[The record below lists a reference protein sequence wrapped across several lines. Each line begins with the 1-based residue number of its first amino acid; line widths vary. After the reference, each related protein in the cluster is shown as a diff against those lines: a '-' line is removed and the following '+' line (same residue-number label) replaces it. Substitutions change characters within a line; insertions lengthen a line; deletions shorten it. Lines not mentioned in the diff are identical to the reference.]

1 MAWSDLYSPSFELT
15 YWTYDDG
22 SVAVELIQENGGKQK
37 TRTKKYTLLESVDA
51 YHKYLESL
59 SKRRGMSK
67 FCKDVAVKGE
77 ILCGVRYID
86 YPSVTVEPTRF
97 PKIIRTFLLDQ
108 SYEAQSAV
116 FSIFS
121 AVIASY
127 ISWLFQK
134 ELFGK
139 GHKQDMTFRAPLI
152 SIPDHQTFEI
162 LRIIIEA
169 IAVDTTPPE
178 IELEGKEPASPD
190 FLQPAVIRATR
201 RNARIS
207 DYTSLC
213 ARKKSHLDSEEDEY
227 ARKRE
232 LPAQYRD
239 TAVLI
244 HTRGFTRKD
253 LQEFQYR
260 NRWATIFLYAPTP
273 KVPIMEPIKLD
284 SKPLQTFLADNL
296 PSRSLRSSMQFFL
309 NWLFDSTEELDLDGI
324 KKEAEERIARYNKR
338 PKTKSYL
345 GHRKAWML
353 AQLVGTR
360 FFLEF
365 LHSVGSMEIS
375 TLKTDWWDILLPLAG
390 KRIATEER
398 TAAVAQPP
406 EDSEERIIAPKPN
419 SKEVFEN
426 TITEILRRGL
436 GSMIPF
442 RPSNSKLPVGE
453 AWGCLRVHG
462 KQEPRRVFAISTRQL
477 DLLAQDYCPDSCDW
491 QMILLDMRRKP
502 PAYLLPVKNCRVF
515 GVSKAENSVLIDI
528 DKARFLPQ
536 EMRTTIKKMFQGMS

>member
-1 MAWSDLYSPSFELT
+1 MDMSDLNLFYLN

-22 SVAVELIQENGGKQK
+22 SVAVEFIKESLILETGETK
-37 TRTKKYTLLESVDA
+37 KKYTLLENITA
-51 YHKYLESL
+51 YEAYCEKLC
-59 SKRRGMSK
+59 KRKDMRGFDK
-67 FCKDVAVKGE
+67 KDDETKGK
-77 ILCGVRYID
+77 ILCGIKYVRQPSYIVK
-86 YPSVTVEPTRF
+86 PEGF
-97 PKIIRTFLLDQ
+97 PQIIKTFLLGQ
-108 SYEAQSAV
+108 SHEAQSAI

-121 AVIASY
+121 AVLASY
-127 ISWLFQK
+127 VSWLFQK

-139 GHKQDMTFRAPLI
+139 GHKEDMTFRAPLI

-178 IELEGKEPASPD
+178 IELEGKEPASRD
-190 FLQPAVIRATR
+190 FLQPAVIQATR
-201 RNARIS
+201 RNAKIS

-213 ARKKSHLDSEEDEY
+213 ARKKSHLDSEEDEF
-227 ARKRE
+227 ARKKE

-273 KVPIMEPIKLD
+273 KVPIMEPFKLD
-284 SKPLQTFLADNL
+284 SKPLQTFLADSL
-296 PSRSLRSSMQFFL
+296 PSRSLRSIMQFFL
-309 NWLFDSTEELDLDGI
+309 NWLFDSTEELDLGDV
-324 KKEAEERIARYNKR
+324 KQEAEERIARYNKR

-365 LHSVGSMEIS
+365 LHSVGLMEIS
-375 TLKTDWWDILLPLAG
+375 TLKTEWWDLLLPLAG
-390 KRIATEER
+390 KRTATEKR
-398 TAAVAQPP
+398 TEEMAQQS
-406 EDSEERIIAPKPN
+406 EDRILVPKPN
-419 SKEVFEN
+419 SREVFEN
-426 TITEILRRGL
+426 TITEILRQGL
-436 GSMIPF
+436 GSTIPF

-453 AWGCLRVHG
+453 TWGCLRVHG

-477 DLLAQDYCPDSCDW
+477 DLLAQDCCPDSCDW

-536 EMRTTIKKMFQGMS
+536 EMRTIIKKMFQGIS

>member
-77 ILCGVRYID
+77 ILCGIKYVRQPSYIVK
-86 YPSVTVEPTRF
+86 PAVF
-97 PKIIRTFLLDQ
+97 PQLIKTLLPGE
-108 SYEAQSAV
+108 SYEAQSAI

-121 AVIASY
+121 AVLASY
-127 ISWLFQK
+127 VSRLFRK
-134 ELFGK
+134 KLFGK

-169 IAVDTTPPE
+169 IAVDTTPQD
-178 IELEGKEPASPD
+178 IEMEEVETLSQD
-190 FLQPAVIRATR
+190 FFQPAVIQATR

-213 ARKKSHLDSEEDEY
+213 VRKESYLDSEDDRY
-227 ARKRE
+227 VRKKE
-232 LPAQYRD
+232 LPSQYRD

-244 HTRGFTRKD
+244 ETRDFTKKD

-260 NRWATIFLYAPTP
+260 NRWTTIFLYAPTP

-296 PSRSLRSSMQFFL
+296 PSRSLRSIMQFFL
-309 NWLFDSTEELDLDGI
+309 NWLFDSTEELDLDGV
-324 KKEAEERIARYNKR
+324 KQEAEERIARYNKR

-345 GHRKAWML
+345 GHQKVWML

-375 TLKTDWWDILLPLAG
+375 TLKTDWWDILLPPAG

-477 DLLAQDYCPDSCDW
+477 DLLAQDCCPDSCDW
-491 QMILLDMRRKP
+491 QMVLLDMRRKP

-515 GVSKAENSVLIDI
+515 GVSKAENIFS
-528 DKARFLPQ
+528 
-536 EMRTTIKKMFQGMS
+536 MG

>member
-1 MAWSDLYSPSFELT
+1 MDMSDLNLFYLN

-22 SVAVELIQENGGKQK
+22 SIAVEFIKEPLILETGETK
-37 TRTKKYTLLESVDA
+37 KKYTLLENITA
-51 YHKYLESL
+51 YEAYCEKLY
-59 SKRRGMSK
+59 KRKDMRGFDK
-67 FCKDVAVKGE
+67 KDDETKGK
-77 ILCGVRYID
+77 ILCGIKYVRQPSYIVK
-86 YPSVTVEPTRF
+86 PAVF
-97 PKIIRTFLLDQ
+97 PQIIKTFLLGQ
-108 SYEAQSAV
+108 SHEAQSAI

-121 AVIASY
+121 AVLASY
-127 ISWLFQK
+127 VSWLFRK
-134 ELFGK
+134 KLFGK

-169 IAVDTTPPE
+169 IAVDTTPQE
-178 IELEGKEPASPD
+178 IELEEVETLSQD
-190 FLQPAVIRATR
+190 FFQPAVIQATY

-213 ARKKSHLDSEEDEY
+213 VRKESYLDSEDDRY
-227 ARKRE
+227 VRKKE
-232 LPAQYRD
+232 LPSQYRD

-273 KVPIMEPIKLD
+273 KVPVMEPIKLD
-284 SKPLQTFLADNL
+284 SKPLQTFSADEQLSKKLHNI
-296 PSRSLRSSMQFFL
+296 MQLFL
-309 NWLFDSTEELDLDGI
+309 NWLLVRPKELGLDGV
-324 KKEAEERIARYNKR
+324 KQEAEERIARYNKR

-345 GHRKAWML
+345 GHQKVWML

-365 LHSVGSMEIS
+365 LHSVGSIDIS
-375 TLKTDWWDILLPLAG
+375 TLKTDWWDILLPPAG
-390 KRIATEER
+390 KRIATEKR
-398 TAAVAQPP
+398 TEEMAQQS
-406 EDSEERIIAPKPN
+406 EDLEERIIAPKPN

-436 GSMIPF
+436 GSTIPF

-453 AWGCLRVHG
+453 TWGCLRVHG
-462 KQEPRRVFAISTRQL
+462 KQKPRRVFAISTRQL
-477 DLLAQDYCPDSCDW
+477 DLLVQDCCPDSCDW

-515 GVSKAENSVLIDI
+515 GVSKSENAVLIDI

-536 EMRTTIKKMFQGMS
+536 EMRTTIKKMFQGIS